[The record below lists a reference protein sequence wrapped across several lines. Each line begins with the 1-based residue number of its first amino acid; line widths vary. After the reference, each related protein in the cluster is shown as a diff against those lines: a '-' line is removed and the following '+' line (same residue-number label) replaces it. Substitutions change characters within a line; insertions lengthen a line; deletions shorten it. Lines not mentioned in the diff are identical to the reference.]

1 MLMQNQ
7 PPPFPF
13 PKTSEHT
20 TILGR
25 TGSGKSHL
33 GAWLLSHSDFDQMPF
48 IIFDYKGD
56 ELLNS
61 LGATNISI
69 TAEPPDKPGLY
80 IVHLI
85 PEKDDEAREA
95 FLWKI
100 HARGRA
106 GIYVDEGFNFAN
118 SNALDT
124 ILMQGRSKEIPCYI
138 NSQRPSWISRY
149 CFSEASHFVL
159 FHLNDRR
166 DRVKVREF
174 FDAYQEARLPQFHA
188 QWYAVNQD
196 KNFLLPPV
204 SSSDKIRARFT
215 ERLAEMRDKH
225 ISSRF
230 Y

>member
-1 MLMQNQ
+1 MGSD
-7 PPPFPF
+7 FPF
-13 PKTSEHT
+13 PKKSEHT

-33 GAWLLSHSDFDQMPF
+33 GTWLLSHAPFDEMPYV
-48 IIFDYKGD
+48 IFDYKGD

-61 LGATNISI
+61 IGAVSLPI
-69 TAEPPDKPGLY
+69 TSDPPDKPGVY
-80 IVHLI
+80 ISHLI
-85 PEKDDEAREA
+85 PEINDEAREA
-95 FLWKI
+95 FLWKL
-100 HARGRA
+100 HARGRT

-118 SNALDT
+118 SNALNT
-124 ILMQGRSKEIPCYI
+124 ILMQGRSKELPCYI

-149 CFSEASHFVL
+149 AFSEASHFVL

-174 FDAYQEARLPQFHA
+174 FDGYKEERLPPFHA

-204 SSSDKIRARFT
+204 SGSDKIRSRFT
-215 ERLAEMRDKH
+215 ERLADLNEAKS
-225 ISSRF
+225 SSRF
-230 Y
+230 F